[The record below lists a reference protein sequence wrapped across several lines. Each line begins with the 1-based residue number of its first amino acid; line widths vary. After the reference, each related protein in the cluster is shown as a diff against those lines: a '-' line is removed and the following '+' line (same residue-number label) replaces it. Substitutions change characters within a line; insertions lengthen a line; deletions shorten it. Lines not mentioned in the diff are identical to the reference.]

1 MIRNYLKLTLRN
13 LKKHKGY
20 SFINI
25 VGLAIGMACCILIL
39 LYVADELSYDTY
51 HEKAD
56 RIYRVGAISSIGT
69 TTRHYATVPPALAPE
84 LVEAIPEVEAA
95 IRIFDSFELQGRLD
109 DQNIRIPDVFFMDP
123 SFFDI
128 FTHEFIAGDRDKAFA
143 NPDSLVITHETA
155 QRLFGDTDPI
165 GKSIALPPDRSLQI
179 TGVIRNVP
187 KNSHFLFN
195 GIIPTTFIRDQEGRP
210 HPVLVAPYFCEV
222 YAYLLLTED
231 ANPDDVEKKIMATH
245 EAKWGEMFKER
256 GTTRQ
261 YPLMRLKDVHLRSTD
276 EYEIGTPGD
285 INTIYLFSGIA
296 LLVLIIA
303 CFNFINLATARSAG
317 RAREVGIRKVFGS
330 RKNQLIRQFL
340 SESIAVSLISLFLA
354 IALVMTVLPLFNN
367 LSGKH
372 FEQTQLL
379 KFPSLLGF
387 LGIIILTGL
396 IAGSFP
402 AFILSAFQ
410 PVMVLRG
417 KFSSASKNSSLR
429 KILVIVQFAI
439 SIFMIVG
446 ILTMVRQLDYM
457 KNKDLGFK
465 KEQLLVTQ
473 FFGSRREE
481 ENAQRFD
488 SLKDRILK
496 NLNITAISFSANIPG
511 GELGYDAYLPEGRGD
526 DETVR
531 ARNYWVDFDFVKTYG
546 MEIVL
551 GRDFSKEFSTDA
563 GEAIIINEK
572 MAQALGWGEDCLG
585 KRIYNIAREN
595 RMGRIVGVVKDF
607 HSGSM
612 REDIS
617 PVILSCEPE
626 FFTFV
631 TARILPV
638 NVSSTLSFLE
648 TNLREVSQ
656 QVFPNREF
664 TFDYHFVDDDFRN
677 KYAEEEKARE
687 INIIFGALAVFI
699 ACLGLFGLASF
710 TLEQRTKEIGVRK
723 VLGASVNNI
732 IFLLSKEFAKLVLIA
747 NILAWPLAFY
757 AMNRWLGNFVF
768 RIGVGWDLFIFSGVI
783 AIIIALVTVCFHSVR
798 AALSNPATALRYE

>member
-1 MIRNYLKLTLRN
+1 MIRSYLKLTLRN
-13 LKKHKGY
+13 LQKHKGY

-25 VGLAIGMACCILIL
+25 SGLAIGMACCILIL
-39 LYVADELSYDTY
+39 LYVTDELSYDTY
-51 HEKAD
+51 HEKAN

-69 TTRHYATVPPALAPE
+69 TSRHYATVPPALAPE
-84 LVEAIPEVEAA
+84 LVSSIPEVEAA
-95 IRIFDSFELQGRLD
+95 TRIFDSFELQGRLD

-123 SFFDI
+123 TFFDI
-128 FTHEFIAGDRDKAFA
+128 FTHEFIAGDSDKAFA
-143 NPDSLVITHETA
+143 NPDSIVITEETA
-155 QRLFGDTDPI
+155 SRLFGEADPI
-165 GKSIALPPDRSLQI
+165 GKVITLPPDRSIQI
-179 TGVIRNVP
+179 TGVIKNVP

-195 GIIPTTFIRDQEGRP
+195 GIVPTTFIRDQEGRP
-210 HPVLVAPYFCEV
+210 HPVLAAPYFCEV
-222 YAYLLLTED
+222 YAYLLLNND
-231 ANPDDVEKKIMATH
+231 ANPKDVEKKIMATH
-245 EAKWGEMFKER
+245 EAKWGEMFKQR

-261 YPLMRLKDVHLRSTD
+261 YPLMRLKDIHLRSTD

-285 INTIYLFSGIA
+285 INNVYLFSGIA

-303 CFNFINLATARSAG
+303 CFNFINLATARSAS

-330 RKNQLIRQFL
+330 KKNQLIQQFL
-340 SESIAVSLISLFLA
+340 SESIAVSLISLVLG
-354 IALVMTVLPLFNN
+354 IALVMTILPLFNN
-367 LSGKH
+367 LSGKQ

-379 KFPSLLGF
+379 KLPAILGF
-387 LGIIILTGL
+387 LGIIIFTGF

-410 PVMVLRG
+410 PVVVLRG

-465 KEQLLVTQ
+465 KEQLLVSQ
-473 FFGSRREE
+473 FFGNRREE
-481 ENAQRFD
+481 ENSQRFD
-488 SLKDRILK
+488 ALKDRILK
-496 NLNITAISFSANIPG
+496 NPNITAISFSAIIPG

-531 ARNYWVDFDFVKTYG
+531 ARNYWVDYDFVKTYG

-551 GRDFSKEFSTDA
+551 GRDFSREFSTDA

-572 MAQALGWGEDCLG
+572 MAQALGWGDDCLG
-585 KRIYNIAREN
+585 KRIYNIARDN
-595 RMGRIVGVVKDF
+595 REGRIVGVVKDF

-612 REDIS
+612 RLEIS

-626 FFTFV
+626 FFAFV

-638 NVSSTLSFLE
+638 NVPSTLSFLE
-648 TNLREVSQ
+648 NNLREVSQ
-656 QVFPNREF
+656 QVFPDREF
-664 TFDYHFVDDDFRN
+664 TFDYHFVDDDFRT
-677 KYAEEEKARE
+677 KYAEEEKARQVYV
-687 INIIFGALAVFI
+687 IFGALAVFI

-732 IFLLSKEFAKLVLIA
+732 IFLLSKEFAKLVLFA
-747 NILAWPLAFY
+747 NIVAWPLAFY
-757 AMNRWLGNFVF
+757 VMNRWLGNFAY
-768 RIGVGWDLFIFSGVI
+768 RIGIGWDIFVLSGILAIVI
-783 AIIIALVTVCFHSVR
+783 ALFTVCFHSVR

>member
-25 VGLAIGMACCILIL
+25 SGLAIGMACCILIL

-51 HEKAD
+51 HENAN
-56 RIYRVGAISSIGT
+56 RIYRVSAISSIGT

-84 LVEAIPEVEAA
+84 LTTSITEIESSV
-95 IRIFDSFELQGRLD
+95 RIFDTFELQGRLN
-109 DQNIRIPDVFFMDP
+109 DQNIRIPDVFFMDNTV
-123 SFFDI
+123 FDI
-128 FTHEFIAGDRDKAFA
+128 FTYELIAGDKDKVFA
-143 NPDSLVITHETA
+143 TPDSIVITQETA
-155 QRLFGDTDPI
+155 QRLFGSNDPI
-165 GKSIALPPDRSLQI
+165 GKVINLSAERSIQVTGI
-179 TGVIRNVP
+179 TENVP
-187 KNSHFLFN
+187 RNSHFRFS
-195 GIIPTTFIRDQEGRP
+195 GIIPSSFIRDQEGRP
-210 HPVLVAPYFCEV
+210 HPVLTAPYFCEV
-222 YAYLLLTED
+222 HAYLLLSENVD
-231 ANPDDVEKKIMATH
+231 ISEIEKRIMATH
-245 EAKWGEMFKER
+245 EAKWGDMFKQR

-261 YPLMRLKDVHLRSTD
+261 YPLMRLKDIHLRSTD
-276 EYEIGTPGD
+276 EYEIGTPGH
-285 INTIYLFSGIA
+285 INNVYLFSGIA

-303 CFNFINLATARSAG
+303 CFNFINLSTARSAG
-317 RAREVGIRKVFGS
+317 RAREVGVRKVFGS
-330 RKNQLIRQFL
+330 KKNQIIRQFL

-367 LSGKH
+367 LSGKQ

-379 KFPSLLGF
+379 KLPSLLGF
-387 LGIIILTGL
+387 LGIILLTGC

-410 PVMVLRG
+410 PVVVLRG

-446 ILTMVRQLDYM
+446 ILTMIRQLDYM

-473 FFGSRREE
+473 FFGNRREE

-488 SLKDRILK
+488 ALKDRIQK
-496 NLNITAISFSANIPG
+496 NSNITSISFSANIPG
-511 GELGYDAYLPEGRGD
+511 GELGYDAYLPEGRSD

-546 MEIVL
+546 MEIIL
-551 GRDFSKEFSTDA
+551 GRDFSREFSTDA

-572 MAQALGWGEDCLG
+572 MAQTLGWGDDCLG
-585 KRIYNIAREN
+585 KRIYNIARDN
-595 RMGRIVGVVKDF
+595 RLGRIVGVVKDF

-612 REDIS
+612 KLEIS
-617 PVILSCEPE
+617 PVILSCEPQ
-626 FFTFV
+626 FFAFV
-631 TARILPV
+631 TARIIPV
-638 NVSSTLSFLE
+638 NVPSTLSFLE

-656 QVFPNREF
+656 QVFPDREF

-677 KYAEEEKARE
+677 KYAEEEKVRE
-687 INIIFGALAVFI
+687 VYVIFGALAVFI

-732 IFLLSKEFAKLVLIA
+732 IFLLFKEFAKLVLIA
-747 NILAWPLAFY
+747 NIVAWPFAFY
-757 AMNRWLGNFVF
+757 AMNRWLGNFAY
-768 RIGVGWDLFIFSGVI
+768 RIGIGWDIFVFSGILAIVI
-783 AIIIALVTVCFHSVR
+783 ALFTVCFHSVR

>member
-1 MIRNYLKLTLRN
+1 MIRSYMKLTLRN
-13 LKKHKGY
+13 LQKHKGY

-25 VGLAIGMACCILIL
+25 SGLAIGMACCILIL

-51 HEKAD
+51 HEKAN

-69 TTRHYATVPPALAPE
+69 TSRHYATVPPALAPE
-84 LVEAIPEVEAA
+84 LVSSIPEVEAA
-95 IRIFDSFELQGRLD
+95 ARIFDSFELQGRLD
-109 DQNIRIPDVFFMDP
+109 EQNIRIPDVFFMDP
-123 SFFDI
+123 TFLDI
-128 FTHEFIAGDRDKAFA
+128 FTYELIAGDRSKIFA
-143 NPDSLVITHETA
+143 NPDSLVITQATA
-155 QRLFGDTDPI
+155 QRLFGEADPI
-165 GKSIALPPDRSLQI
+165 GKAITLPPDRSIQI
-179 TGVIRNVP
+179 TGIIKNVP

-195 GIIPTTFIRDQEGRP
+195 GIVPTTFLRDQEGRP
-210 HPVLVAPYFCEV
+210 HPVLAAPYFCEV
-222 YAYLLLTED
+222 YAYILLNED
-231 ANPDDVEKKIMATH
+231 ADPKDVEQKIMATH
-245 EAKWGEMFKER
+245 EAKWGEMFKQR

-261 YPLMRLKDVHLRSTD
+261 YPLMRLKDIHLRSTD
-276 EYEIGTPGD
+276 EYEIGIPGD
-285 INTIYLFSGIA
+285 INNIYLFSGIA
-296 LLVLIIA
+296 FLVLIIA
-303 CFNFINLATARSAG
+303 CFNFINLSTARSTG

-330 RKNQLIRQFL
+330 NKKQLIRQFL
-340 SESIAVSLISLFLA
+340 SESIAVSLISLFLG

-367 LSGKH
+367 LSGKQ

-379 KFPSLLGF
+379 KLPALLGF
-387 LGIIILTGL
+387 LGIIILTGF

-410 PVMVLRG
+410 PVMVLKG

-429 KILVIVQFAI
+429 KILVVVQFAI

-446 ILTMVRQLDYM
+446 ILTMIRQLDYM
-457 KNKDLGFK
+457 KNKDLGFN

-488 SLKDRILK
+488 ALKDRIQK
-496 NLNITAISFSANIPG
+496 NPNITAISFSANIPG
-511 GELGYDAYLPEGRGD
+511 GELGYDAYLPEGQSD

-551 GRDFSKEFSTDA
+551 GRDFSREFSTDA

-572 MAQALGWGEDCLG
+572 MAQALGWGDDCLG
-585 KRIYNIAREN
+585 KRIYNIARDK
-595 RMGRIVGVVKDF
+595 RLGRIVGVVKDF

-612 REDIS
+612 KLEIS
-617 PVILSCEPE
+617 PVILSCEPD
-626 FFTFV
+626 FFAFV
-631 TARILPV
+631 NARILPV
-638 NVSSTLSFLE
+638 NVPSTLSFLE
-648 TNLREVSQ
+648 NSLREVSQ
-656 QVFPNREF
+656 QVFPDREF
-664 TFDYHFVDDDFRN
+664 TFDYHFVDDNFRN

-687 INIIFGALAVFI
+687 VYIIFGALAVFI

-732 IFLLSKEFAKLVLIA
+732 IFLLSKEFAKLILIA
-747 NILAWPLAFY
+747 NIVAWPFAFF
-757 AMNRWLGNFVF
+757 AMNRWLGNFAY
-768 RIGVGWDLFIFSGVI
+768 RIGIGWDIFVFSGVL
-783 AIIIALVTVCFHSVR
+783 AIVIALVTVCFHSVR

>member
-1 MIRNYLKLTLRN
+1 MIRSYLKLTLRN
-13 LKKHKGY
+13 LQKHKGY

-25 VGLAIGMACCILIL
+25 SGLAIGMACCILIL

-51 HEKAD
+51 HEKAN

-69 TTRHYATVPPALAPE
+69 TSRHYATVPPALAPE
-84 LVEAIPEVEAA
+84 LVSSIPEVEAA
-95 IRIFDSFELQGRLD
+95 ARIFDSFELQGRLD

-123 SFFDI
+123 TFFDI
-128 FTHEFIAGDRDKAFA
+128 FTHEFIAGDSDKAFA
-143 NPDSLVITHETA
+143 NPDSIVITEETA
-155 QRLFGDTDPI
+155 SRLFGEADPI
-165 GKSIALPPDRSLQI
+165 GKVITLPPDRSIQI
-179 TGVIRNVP
+179 TGVIKNVP

-195 GIIPTTFIRDQEGRP
+195 GIVPTTFIRDQEGRP
-210 HPVLVAPYFCEV
+210 HPVLAAPYFCEV
-222 YAYLLLTED
+222 YAYLLLNND
-231 ANPDDVEKKIMATH
+231 ANPKDVEKKIMATH
-245 EAKWGEMFKER
+245 EAKWGEMFKQR

-261 YPLMRLKDVHLRSTD
+261 YPLMRLKDIHLRSTD

-285 INTIYLFSGIA
+285 INNVYLFSGIA

-303 CFNFINLATARSAG
+303 CFNFINLATARSAS

-330 RKNQLIRQFL
+330 KKNQLIQQFL
-340 SESIAVSLISLFLA
+340 SESIAVSLISLVLG
-354 IALVMTVLPLFNN
+354 IALVMTILPLFNN
-367 LSGKH
+367 LSGKQ

-379 KFPSLLGF
+379 KLPAILGF
-387 LGIIILTGL
+387 LGIIIFTGF

-410 PVMVLRG
+410 PVVVLRG

-465 KEQLLVTQ
+465 KEQLLVSQ
-473 FFGSRREE
+473 FFGNRREE
-481 ENAQRFD
+481 ENSQRFD
-488 SLKDRILK
+488 ALKDRILK
-496 NLNITAISFSANIPG
+496 NPNITAISFSAIIPG

-531 ARNYWVDFDFVKTYG
+531 ARNYWVDYDFVKTYG

-551 GRDFSKEFSTDA
+551 GRDFSREFSTDA

-572 MAQALGWGEDCLG
+572 MAQALGWGDDCLG
-585 KRIYNIAREN
+585 KRIYNIARDN
-595 RMGRIVGVVKDF
+595 REGRIVGVVKDF

-612 REDIS
+612 RLEIS

-626 FFTFV
+626 FFAFV

-638 NVSSTLSFLE
+638 NVPSTLSFLE
-648 TNLREVSQ
+648 NNLREVSQ
-656 QVFPNREF
+656 QVFPDREF
-664 TFDYHFVDDDFRN
+664 TFDYHFVDDDFRT
-677 KYAEEEKARE
+677 KYAEEEKARQVYV
-687 INIIFGALAVFI
+687 IFGALAVFI

-732 IFLLSKEFAKLVLIA
+732 IFLLSKEFAKLVLFA
-747 NILAWPLAFY
+747 NIVAWPLAFY
-757 AMNRWLGNFVF
+757 VMNRWLGNFAY
-768 RIGVGWDLFIFSGVI
+768 RIGIGWDIFVLSGILAIVI
-783 AIIIALVTVCFHSVR
+783 ALFTVCFHSVR